1 MLFGKEHPLALKTG
15 HPNKSILIISK
26 NHAKKNFNKICS
38 RVLNRQ
44 NPLSRRDMIKLSIEK
59 KTIKGGQ
66 VMQWTRPKSVRQIG
80 EIPGRGRI
88 YMEDYVIRFVKR
100 LAEQSHGMEKAAVL
114 LGASLICD
122 GEKIYQISGVV
133 EIHNFAGRSGPKF
146 TDEDWDYIYS
156 EMKENFTDLEIVGW
170 FYSCQ
175 GFSVNQAGQLLQ
187 VHKLN
192 FEKRDKVL
200 YLYDETDGEDSFFL
214 YRSGQLEKQKGYY
227 IYYEKNPEMQ
237 NYMINTRR
245 ENGVTPSEVVEDR
258 AAKDFRSAVRE
269 KMEYKEQHQS
279 SKFAYITSALLVLI
293 VLVIGITTV
302 NNFDKMKS
310 VQTSLENLS
319 KSMENG
325 QTEEDTKT
333 TTAAEAKEGAK
344 EVSGTVKKSEEAK
357 VSKEEESQLTDKD
370 YYVVQKGET
379 LAGISK
385 KLYGDTSHVK
395 AICKMNGLS
404 DGNLIYIGQ
413 KLLLP

>member
-1 MLFGKEHPLALKTG
+1 
-15 HPNKSILIISK
+15 
-26 NHAKKNFNKICS
+26 
-38 RVLNRQ
+38 
-44 NPLSRRDMIKLSIEK
+44 
-59 KTIKGGQ
+59 
-66 VMQWTRPKSVRQIG
+66 MQWTRPKSVRQIG

-114 LGASLICD
+114 LGTSLICD

-187 VHKLN
+187 MHKLN

>member
-1 MLFGKEHPLALKTG
+1 
-15 HPNKSILIISK
+15 
-26 NHAKKNFNKICS
+26 
-38 RVLNRQ
+38 
-44 NPLSRRDMIKLSIEK
+44 
-59 KTIKGGQ
+59 
-66 VMQWTRPKSVRQIG
+66 MQWTRPKSVRQIG

-114 LGASLICD
+114 LGTSLICD

-187 VHKLN
+187 MHKLN

-357 VSKEEESQLTDKD
+357 VSKEGESQLTDKD

>member
-1 MLFGKEHPLALKTG
+1 
-15 HPNKSILIISK
+15 
-26 NHAKKNFNKICS
+26 
-38 RVLNRQ
+38 
-44 NPLSRRDMIKLSIEK
+44 
-59 KTIKGGQ
+59 
-66 VMQWTRPKSVRQIG
+66 MQWTRPKSVRQIG

-187 VHKLN
+187 MHKLN

-227 IYYEKNPEMQ
+227 IYYEKNPEMLH
-237 NYMINTRR
+237 YMER
-245 ENGVTPSEVVEDR
+245 ENNRHVHIVEQEDDRVVRNIRGIMEE
-258 AAKDFRSAVRE
+258 KEKFRT
-269 KMEYKEQHQS
+269 KKKQQ
-279 SKFAYITSALLVLI
+279 
-293 VLVIGITTV
+293 GIWII
-302 NNFDKMKS
+302 
-310 VQTSLENLS
+310 EGGR
-319 KSMENG
+319 NG
-325 QTEEDTKT
+325 
-333 TTAAEAKEGAK
+333 
-344 EVSGTVKKSEEAK
+344 
-357 VSKEEESQLTDKD
+357 
-370 YYVVQKGET
+370 
-379 LAGISK
+379 
-385 KLYGDTSHVK
+385 
-395 AICKMNGLS
+395 
-404 DGNLIYIGQ
+404 
-413 KLLLP
+413 